1 MAKTDGKKGKGRDKG
16 PPKKKETVIKKKV
29 KVVKERIREKWTMEH
44 KMFVCRLK
52 KEGKEQKEIKTLF
65 KERFGVVPIHSTL
78 ATWYND
84 KNMAKYQFQSLTKV
98 GPWVVS

>member
-1 MAKTDGKKGKGRDKG
+1 MGKTNAKKGKGPDKG
-16 PPKKKETVIKKKV
+16 PPKKKDTVIKKKV